1 MLKGMTT
8 WIASR
13 FGPTYQGGL
22 GAYTRLVIEG
32 VQDRTNSALTV
43 ICATAEMGSLPNA
56 QQYKAF
62 PLMELEPSWFGR
74 ISRPLWA
81 RCASKPLLHGVLESI
96 LHRAWRRPKIAPPDV
111 IHYVGT
117 GWDFFGFAMAKVAR
131 DFRARFVITPALHPG
146 AWGND
151 RIDGRLYRQ
160 ADRVICFTGH
170 EGSVLEQLGV
180 ANTKISVCALPPTC
194 RSDGNG
200 SRLREDRNL
209 GVRPCV
215 LFVGRRDEGK
225 GYPALLQAWSLV
237 LQAIPDAV
245 LILAGAAGD
254 QYRDLVGKIPERN
267 LCDLGVPDEATK
279 ANAIAACDV
288 FCLPSAHESFGIVFV
303 DAWSYGK
310 PVICGTAPACRE
322 FIIDGENGFWANQIP
337 EELAE
342 KLIVLLQNQDLR
354 RALGTAGK
362 LVQAQ
367 KYNHDTF
374 CQIHFEAFGLNSQ
387 VR

>member
-1 MLKGMTT
+1 MIL

-22 GAYTRLVIEG
+22 GAYTRQVITG
-32 VQDRTNSALTV
+32 VQHRTTAALTV
-43 ICATAEMGSLPNA
+43 VCAMAEMESLPTA
-56 QQYKAF
+56 TGYEPF
-62 PLMELEPSWFGR
+62 PLVELEATWVGR
-74 ISRPLWA
+74 
-81 RCASKPLLHGVLESI
+81 ASKPLWNRFASQPSLHGLLETI
-96 LHRAWRRPKIAPPDV
+96 LHRAWRHAEIAKPNV

-117 GWDFFGFAMAKVAR
+117 GWDFFGFAMAKLAR

-200 SRLREDRNL
+200 SRLREDRHL

-225 GYPALLQAWSLV
+225 GYPALLQAWPLV
-237 LQAIPDAV
+237 LLAIPDAV

-254 QYRDLVGKIPERN
+254 QYRDLVAKIPERN

-279 ANAIAACDV
+279 ANAIAACNV

-322 FIIDGENGFWANQIP
+322 FIIDGENGFWANQVP
-337 EELAE
+337 EELAA
-342 KLIVLLQNQDLR
+342 KLAMLLQNPDLQH
-354 RALGTAGK
+354 AIGSAGK
-362 LVQAQ
+362 LELARSF
-367 KYNHDTF
+367 NNDTF
-374 CQIHFEAFGLNSQ
+374 LRIHFEALGLSYSES
-387 VR
+387 R